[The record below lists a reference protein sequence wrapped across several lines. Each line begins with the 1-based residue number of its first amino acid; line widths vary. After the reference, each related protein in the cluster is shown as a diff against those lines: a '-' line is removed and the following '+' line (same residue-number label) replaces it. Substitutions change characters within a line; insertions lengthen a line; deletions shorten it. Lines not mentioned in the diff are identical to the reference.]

1 MKFSPHI
8 VLFSLACLA
17 FGYFTP
23 LVYGQASVSPSPSP
37 DSSVVTENLKQRLI
51 ETINQVDEGKQS
63 ESTLGF
69 VGKVRDIVQNTIV
82 IEDKTGK
89 KNVIVNSETNIVRSP
104 GSAEIKLENVRIDD
118 GIIAIGDPQTTSDEI
133 QGKRIIV
140 SSELFSPPTKVSG
153 IAKITKISK
162 SSMTVSVIGTG
173 TTTTLSLNSKTVYKS
188 KNSSLELSD
197 LSENDTVVY
206 TALADSKDSEKLTAT
221 VILTTNAVTDNTVIP
236 EEDIEPVSSPSA
248 TPKSS
253 ARVSPR
259 PSPLE

>member
-1 MKFSPHI
+1 
-8 VLFSLACLA
+8 
-17 FGYFTP
+17 
-23 LVYGQASVSPSPSP
+23 
-37 DSSVVTENLKQRLI
+37 
-51 ETINQVDEGKQS
+51 
-63 ESTLGF
+63 
-69 VGKVRDIVQNTIV
+69 
-82 IEDKTGK
+82 
-89 KNVIVNSETNIVRSP
+89 
-104 GSAEIKLENVRIDD
+104 
-118 GIIAIGDPQTTSDEI
+118 
-133 QGKRIIV
+133 
-140 SSELFSPPTKVSG
+140 
-153 IAKITKISK
+153 
-162 SSMTVSVIGTG
+162 MTVSVIGTG